1 MRLLRALEVRRA
13 VLRLRPD
20 IVNVHMSPTGP
31 TALALRHLPR
41 LVVTVWGSD
50 VVWHGGREPAGRRF
64 WLRFALRQAR
74 AVTAA
79 SRFLAERA
87 RSLSGDGTVDIVPFG
102 VDCEQFSPR
111 KEGHAE
117 AGAARQVRIGFVK
130 HLERIYG
137 PDILLRAFAHIA
149 DDGPDLRLVIVGD
162 GSERGQLQELAG
174 MLGVAGRVEFRG
186 HLPHEEVPRV
196 LSSLS
201 VFAMPTVCEEGF
213 GVAALEASAMELP
226 VVASR
231 LGGIPE
237 VVVDGETGVLVAPGN
252 VEALAG
258 ALKRLIT
265 DPEAAR
271 RMGDAGRRF
280 VLSSYTWERSVEA
293 MEAVYAR
300 VAGRGDG

>member
-1 MRLLRALEVRRA
+1 
-13 VLRLRPD
+13 
-20 IVNVHMSPTGP
+20 
-31 TALALRHLPR
+31 
-41 LVVTVWGSD
+41 
-50 VVWHGGREPAGRRF
+50 
-64 WLRFALRQAR
+64 
-74 AVTAA
+74 
-79 SRFLAERA
+79 
-87 RSLSGDGTVDIVPFG
+87 VDIVPFG

-137 PDILLRAFAHIA
+137 PDILLRAFAQIA
-149 DDGPDLRLVIVGD
+149 GEGQDLRLVIVGD
-162 GSERGQLQELAG
+162 GSERGRLQELTR
-174 MLGVAGRVEFRG
+174 MLGVSGRVEFRG
-186 HLPHEEVPRV
+186 HLSHDEVPRL

-231 LGGIPE
+231 VGGVPE
-237 VVVDGETGVLVAPGN
+237 VVVDGETGVLVAPGD

-258 ALKRLIT
+258 ALRTLIT
-265 DPEAAR
+265 DPEAAKG
-271 RMGDAGRRF
+271 MGDAGRRF
-280 VLSSYTWERSVEA
+280 VLSNYSWGRSVEA

-300 VAGRGDG
+300 VAGRRDG